1 MSLYSVIIGTGSGIA
16 PTGSGIG
23 FYSGYNPDPRFPGS
37 APGSGYTGA
46 IVTDIVSGSFVAKH
60 ASVGLY
66 FCNFSDDYEYISIHC
81 LKSGEVAGNDNII
94 ISNLD
99 ITGNET
105 FQFPNEKF
113 ILDYGEKIVASGVY
127 GNRVTATATY
137 IEI

>member
-1 MSLYSVIIGTGSGIA
+1 MSLISVILGTGSGIA
-16 PTGSGIG
+16 
-23 FYSGYNPDPRFPGS
+23 PDPRFPGS

-46 IVTDIVSGSFVAKH
+46 IVTDIVSGSFVTKH

-81 LKSGEVAGNDNII
+81 LRSGEVASDENII

-105 FQFPNEKF
+105 FQFPSEKF

-137 IEI
+137 IEL